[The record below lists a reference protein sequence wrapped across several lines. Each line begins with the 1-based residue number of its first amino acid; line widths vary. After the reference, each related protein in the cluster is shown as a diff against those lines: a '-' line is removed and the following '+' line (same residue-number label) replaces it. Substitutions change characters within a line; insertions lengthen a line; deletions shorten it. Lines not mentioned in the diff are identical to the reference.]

1 MDLIIKNDSFN
12 IQQIGMKRKTNQSR
26 SNKLIY
32 RLGLVSIIGIPLE
45 IKDYIIVNQSK
56 NFLYID
62 IDKLSNK
69 VILNSIDTYFQEK
82 YSNYHPFIDDSI
94 LKIKKHNDTTIN
106 ENDPLFISINNIK
119 IKDKKL
125 KIQIFTI

>member
-69 VILNSIDTYFQEK
+69 VILNSIDEYFQEK

-94 LKIKKHNDTTIN
+94 LKIKKHNDTTIH

>member
-32 RLGLVSIIGIPLE
+32 RLGFVSIIGIPLE

-69 VILNSIDTYFQEK
+69 VILNSIDAYFQEK